1 MSSKTVTYPAADPYL
16 SDMFAGYKLPDSV
29 LDELVDADV
38 ETIVFIDPNR
48 GRYVSS
54 LDDWQDSGVADG
66 WHTHL
71 RQSRMVRL

>member
-1 MSSKTVTYPAADPYL
+1 MTKTVTYNITDDVM
-16 SDMFAGYKLPDSV
+16 SQMFAGYKLPDYT

-38 ETIVFIDPNR
+38 ETLAFVDPNR

-54 LDDWQDSGVADG
+54 LEDWQDYGVADDNG
-66 WHTHL
+66 YTHL

>member
-1 MSSKTVTYPAADPYL
+1 MSKL
-16 SDMFAGYKLPDSV
+16 FAGYKLPDYT

-38 ETIVFIDPNR
+38 ETVVFYDPNR

-54 LDDWQDSGVADG
+54 LEDWQDYGVADDG
-66 WHTHL
+66 YTHL

>member
-1 MSSKTVTYPAADPYL
+1 MSPKTKTYPSTDPYL

-29 LDELVDADV
+29 LDELVDENVD
-38 ETIVFIDPNR
+38 TIVFIDPNR

-54 LDDWQDSGVADG
+54 VEDWQDYGVADG
-66 WHTHL
+66 WFTHL